1 MRADIEVAAP
11 LAMLMLQATEV
22 CEGPREETHAP
33 AVHRRHHMARL
44 QRHCGAQRDPRQRG
58 ERVRLSGRHTHK

>member
-1 MRADIEVAAP
+1 MMRADTEVAAP

-33 AVHRRHHMARL
+33 AVHRRHHMAPTSASLWSTEGPEAKR
-44 QRHCGAQRDPRQRG
+44 RTG
-58 ERVRLSGRHTHK
+58 

>member
-1 MRADIEVAAP
+1 MEVAAP

-33 AVHRRHHMARL
+33 AVHRRHHMAPTSASLWSTEGPEAKR
-44 QRHCGAQRDPRQRG
+44 RTG
-58 ERVRLSGRHTHK
+58 